1 MEKYTGRSCK
11 WQGSSF
17 IYCFFLFFCLFL
29 LNLWLF
35 HSAAGKSPNSHI
47 VLPPPLDPCID
58 KPSCSSCQLLLH
70 WKWKRVPLGL
80 VSACVSHATFSSRV
94 FKCAMVRRRVLYVS
108 ISAFSPA
115 RDAAASYR
123 VNKLVHQSL
132 RHIRLAD
139 DALLVVLTY
148 GAAQLVIVHSGSIL
162 SESPQSGDVSRVF
175 NFKNT

>member
-17 IYCFFLFFCLFL
+17 IYCFKKKYICGCFILQQEKAPTATLC
-29 LNLWLF
+29 
-35 HSAAGKSPNSHI
+35 
-47 VLPPPLDPCID
+47 C
-58 KPSCSSCQLLLH
+58 LLLWAHAKISLHAAAASCYFTVGSGSVYH
-70 WKWKRVPLGL
+70 WGWSVH
-80 VSACVSHATFSSRV
+80 VSHATFSSRV
-94 FKCAMVRRRVLYVS
+94 FKCMMVRWCVLYVS
-108 ISAFSPA
+108 ISAFSSH
-115 RDAAASYR
+115 DAAASYW

-162 SESPQSGDVSRVF
+162 SESPQSGNVSRVF